1 MSTSLRDMRH
11 AGELDSGVEVDGQF
25 HRAFELRL
33 PTVQDNIDAVDEV
46 GSHNGVALS
55 AAILTR
61 QLVKLGSLEQKQIT
75 FELIA
80 GMHPVDFNK
89 LEAAAAELE
98 KKRLAAA
105 RPASTGT
112 ESGSGLSAPA

>member
-1 MSTSLRDMRH
+1 MRET
-11 AGELDSGVEVDGQF
+11 GQLLSGVLVDGVS

-46 GSHNGVALS
+46 GSHNGVALN
-55 AAILTR
+55 AAIFAR
-61 QLVKLGSLEQKQIT
+61 QLVKLGTLKAEQIT
-75 FELIA
+75 FDLVA
-80 GMHPVDFNK
+80 GLHPGDFNI

-105 RPASTGT
+105 QQQSTGT
-112 ESGSGLSAPA
+112 ASGSA